1 MERLEVYGY
10 KRLND
15 LISTMYELSFS
26 ILENGDTIIHLIHG
40 ITFWEL
46 KRMIFMKGYVLCA

>member
-40 ITFWEL
+40 ITF
-46 KRMIFMKGYVLCA
+46 